1 MWEKSPDAGGHSLT
15 DHVVGDV
22 DLDLSLILERHLA
35 LDTLVRLLLFGK
47 DRRNQASK
55 DRKPGSQ
62 RPECLGLSQASQ
74 STLFPPPSDSTSPGH
89 RPPPKGLLPC
99 WNWNNFAV
107 CQGQLSQEP
116 RGVAP
121 LIKANP

>member
-1 MWEKSPDAGGHSLT
+1 MGGHTLT

-22 DLDLSLILERHLA
+22 DLNLSLVLERHLA

-62 RPECLGLSQASQ
+62 
-74 STLFPPPSDSTSPGH
+74 
-89 RPPPKGLLPC
+89 
-99 WNWNNFAV
+99 
-107 CQGQLSQEP
+107 
-116 RGVAP
+116 
-121 LIKANP
+121 KA